1 MKNLQRNFFAF
12 LFVSILAACNSEP
25 SNQAKTTV
33 GSNEPV
39 LVDDQKTIEE
49 VYQKEAFLKQS
60 AIQFDLKLTFRGK
73 ERLKGKMTLKTN
85 STASKIDYAN
95 GNTLL
100 YNESGIFH
108 SDSMGSDKKL
118 RFDAYTWSYFFLF
131 PYKLSDPGTN
141 WEKVRL
147 PQLNNREHN
156 TYKLSFDAG
165 VGDAPD
171 DWYKLYVNKSTG
183 LIEVSS
189 YIVTANK
196 SREEAEKDPHAIEYS
211 NYKTI
216 DGIPLA
222 HNWSFWG
229 WTKDSGLT
237 EQIGSAELR
246 NIKFVT
252 ADDNFFHPAKELI
265 EIK

>member
-1 MKNLQRNFFAF
+1 MKKPQHLLFASLIVS
-12 LFVSILAACNSEP
+12 LFWACNSEP
-25 SNQAKTTV
+25 QKQVNPTPSSIKRTPD
-33 GSNEPV
+33 NERNA
-39 LVDDQKTIEE
+39 IEKAHE
-49 VYQKEAFLKQS
+49 KDAFLDQA
-60 AIQFDLKLTFRGK
+60 AIQFDLKLMFRGK

-85 STASKIDYAN
+85 STAGKIDYAN

-108 SDSMGSDKKL
+108 SNSMGSDKKL

-156 TYKLSFDAG
+156 TYKLSFDPG

-216 DGIPLA
+216 NGIPVA
-222 HNWSFWG
+222 QNWSFWG
-229 WTKDSGLT
+229 WTQDSGLT

-252 ADDNFFHPAKELI
+252 ADDNFFHPAEELI